1 MNTIQTIWSALTS
14 QNETLTNML
23 LIPLAFLDIY
33 IGMIYFTSIL
43 NIDTTRKRKLI
54 YVVTYGIVA
63 NILKFSVP
71 TEYYVFFNLIVWPVL
86 VFFILKATILK
97 SILSE
102 VVTMVT
108 SSILEL
114 LFATIIYNI
123 FDITSD
129 VIIAT
134 PIYKISIALCK
145 YTSIRE
151 HEYQN

>member
-14 QNETLTNML
+14 QNETLTNIL
-23 LIPLAFLDIY
+23 FIPLTFLDIY

-108 SSILEL
+108 
-114 LFATIIYNI
+114 
-123 FDITSD
+123 
-129 VIIAT
+129 
-134 PIYKISIALCK
+134 
-145 YTSIRE
+145 
-151 HEYQN
+151 